1 MARQGRTKVIYKG
14 TFISKQS
21 LSTKAN
27 CLKALNWTDNSRKSD
42 ARKWVNVS
50 RLVFARVL
58 SLFNSHKHVQI

>member
-1 MARQGRTKVIYKG
+1 MQWSVG
-14 TFISKQS
+14 
-21 LSTKAN
+21 TKAN